1 MTRVPPQCG
10 SIQTAAAAPSLR
22 EPEAGSGLDMLFVLQ
37 KDETPFPGLKCHR
50 LAVPV
55 TGDGGAIDRH
65 AIGSTTGWRLASAP
79 RASIARRFSFR
90 SSAERGL
97 TTLRAIFRPV
107 HLQQYSTAELHL
119 LNFVVGAS
127 KERFRDR
134 ETERSSGP
142 KIDDQQEP
150 GRLIEWDI
158 IRFDTLQYLIVAQ
171 FPSPDPRDLDIPSS
185 GSERTGGEGRQ
196 SMERRPRAGV
206 LAPPGALWH
215 LSNLACRNPPRTSC
229 KPVAGGNRHLGIYPP
244 RANAWRD

>member
-1 MTRVPPQCG
+1 
-10 SIQTAAAAPSLR
+10 
-22 EPEAGSGLDMLFVLQ
+22 
-37 KDETPFPGLKCHR
+37 
-50 LAVPV
+50 
-55 TGDGGAIDRH
+55 
-65 AIGSTTGWRLASAP
+65 
-79 RASIARRFSFR
+79 
-90 SSAERGL
+90 
-97 TTLRAIFRPV
+97 V